1 MQLNTSIIR
10 QMSLDRQQE
19 AHAAAARA
27 RLAREAR
34 HTRHFAPEP
43 ARRAARECCPKAV
56 PA

>member
-10 QMSLDRQQE
+10 QMTLAHQQE

-27 RLAREAR
+27 RLARDARRAR
-34 HTRHFAPEP
+34 HSATEP
-43 ARRAARECCPKAV
+43 ARRAARECCPEAV

>member
-34 HTRHFAPEP
+34 HTRDFAPEP
-43 ARRAARECCPKAV
+43 ARRAARECGPKAV